1 MTCTEVIYYRED
13 TSADAQVLIWLDGL
27 PDKVQEKCIAYVGR
41 LCSSGNELRRPVCD
55 IAESG
60 IWYLRP
66 TWQAMHYRIL
76 YAFVGKNKAILL
88 HGCTKVARLKPRDI
102 AIALRK
108 LGKYKKN
115 PQLHTYI
122 EEL

>member
-1 MTCTEVIYYRED
+1 MPTIEVIYYREKAD
-13 TSADAQVLIWLDGL
+13 ADAQVLIWIDGL
-27 PDKVQEKCIAYVGR
+27 PDKVQDKCIAYVDR
-41 LCSSGNELRRPVCD
+41 LRSSGNELRRPICD

-66 TWQAMHYRIL
+66 TLGIHYRIL
-76 YAFVGKNKAILL
+76 YAFVGKNKAVLL

-108 LGKYKKN
+108 LEKYKKN
-115 PQLHTYI
+115 PQIHTYI